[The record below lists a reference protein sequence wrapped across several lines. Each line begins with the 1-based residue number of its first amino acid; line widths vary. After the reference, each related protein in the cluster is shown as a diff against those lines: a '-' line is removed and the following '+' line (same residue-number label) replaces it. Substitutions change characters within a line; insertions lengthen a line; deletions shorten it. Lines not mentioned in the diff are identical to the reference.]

1 VGSWHDLQGLLLV
14 RPVRAFI
21 EQVPVAAMMPRFY
34 VIVALMLGSA
44 LFGFGA
50 AWRVQAWRFKAIE
63 HDRLVQIQRDT
74 QKRMDRADEAAVSH
88 ETAKAKTEVEYVT
101 VTKTVTKYINRPV
114 YSAQCIDDP
123 GRVLI
128 NGFAAGRISDPG
140 QPAPAVSATPKP

>member
-1 VGSWHDLQGLLLV
+1 V

-21 EQVPVAAMMPRFY
+21 EQVPVASMMPRLY
-34 VIVALMLGSA
+34 IIAALMLGSA

-114 YSAQCIDDP
+114 YASQCLDDD
-123 GRVLI
+123 GLRVL
-128 NGFAAGRISDPG
+128 NDFAAGRISDPG
-140 QPAPAVSATPKP
+140 QPAPAVPATAKP